1 MARKYLE
8 DLPKNESEN
17 LKTEL
22 FLKKIGVGIEITEES
37 VKKQAAGKKEAPVKK
52 QEPVKKEEPAKKKK
66 NKGKKVEE
74 DDDMDYLYQIIEE
87 KEAQE

>member
-1 MARKYLE
+1 MARKYLK

-22 FLKKIGVGIEITEES
+22 FLKQIGVGIEITEEA
-37 VKKQAAGKKEAPVKK
+37 VKKQAPVKKEAPVKK

-74 DDDMDYLYQIIEE
+74 DDEMDFLDQII
-87 KEAQE
+87 KKKKPKN